1 MPFPVSRRAVLT
13 TGLAG
18 TAAVLS
24 GSPSAARAHAA
35 TPGGPDLSLP
45 STRLAREALRLVNRN
60 QEPYLRNHSLRS
72 FLFARAAAEQAGQRP
87 GRDYDVEVAFLIC
100 VLHDMGLT
108 TAAAGGNQRFEVA
121 GADFAARFLEERGMT
136 DGRVDT
142 IWDGIALHTT
152 YTISRSP
159 VYQRRRPPE
168 VIITTNGIGL
178 DLFGRPEDLPPG
190 YADRVHAAYPRLG
203 GGRALTDAIVA
214 HAMSDPRQAPPMTLP
229 GEILHQRHPSLPYE
243 TWDMTLDSGGWG
255 D

>member
-1 MPFPVSRRAVLT
+1 MSLPMSRRAVLT

-18 TAAVLS
+18 TAAALA
-24 GSPSAARAHAA
+24 GSPSAAHAGTA
-35 TPGGPDLSLP
+35 TPAGGDLSLP
-45 STRLAREALRLVNRN
+45 STRLAREALSLVYRT

-72 FLFARAAAEQAGQRP
+72 FLFARAAAEQAGRRP

-108 TAAAGGNQRFEVA
+108 AAAGGNQRFEVE
-121 GADFAARFLEERGMT
+121 GADFAARFLEERGVT
-136 DGRVDT
+136 DSRVDT

-152 YTISRSP
+152 YTLTHSP

-168 VIITTNGIGL
+168 VVITTDGIGL

-190 YADRVHAAYPRLG
+190 YADRVHARYPRLG
-203 GGRALTDAIVA
+203 GGRTLTDAIVA
-214 HAMSDPRQAPPMTLP
+214 HARSDPRKAPPMTLP

-243 TWDMTLDSGGWG
+243 TWDMILDSGGW
-255 D
+255 DD